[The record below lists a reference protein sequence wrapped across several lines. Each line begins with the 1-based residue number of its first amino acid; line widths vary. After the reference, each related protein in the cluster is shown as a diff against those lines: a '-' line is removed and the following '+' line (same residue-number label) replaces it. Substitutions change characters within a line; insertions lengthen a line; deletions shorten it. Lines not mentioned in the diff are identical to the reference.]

1 MKKIIQLWAVLVSL
15 VAVFNVGGAS
25 AGAARGGPDSPC
37 GYCDMLD
44 DAEAAPP
51 ADLRRRHSDIV

>member
-25 AGAARGGPDSPC
+25 ASATRGGPESPC
-37 GYCDMLD
+37 GYCDTLD

-51 ADLRRRHSDIV
+51 ADLRRRHSDIM